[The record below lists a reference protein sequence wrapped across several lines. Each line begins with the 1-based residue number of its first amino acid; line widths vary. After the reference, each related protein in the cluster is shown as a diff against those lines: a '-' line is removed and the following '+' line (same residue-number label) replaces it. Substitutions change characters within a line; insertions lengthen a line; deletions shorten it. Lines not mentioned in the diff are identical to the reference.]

1 MYYVYDEEIV
11 HHGIKG
17 QKWGVRRF
25 QNYDGT
31 RTEAYLMRLK
41 GANRKQALIKS
52 QLGYD
57 VDKKKFLVPD
67 PDASKAVNK
76 RKGETVNHVTPLDFK
91 QLRPGQ
97 DLYVSAT
104 EYDKNLYKSM
114 LTMQMRKKGF
124 GVDTPIKEVEFKL
137 KEDLHSPSNDDQ
149 RKIFQ
154 SVYSKNKSVFD
165 KDLASYYSKDA
176 PNSNDVY
183 DKFIKSLDKSGE
195 SKRLF
200 YQAMKESG
208 YNAVLDQHDVNDS
221 WMQASCPLIVMDAL
235 NTLGDMKVTDISNKQ
250 IEDALKRLNYI

>member
-1 MYYVYDEEIV
+1 
-11 HHGIKG
+11 
-17 QKWGVRRF
+17 
-25 QNYDGT
+25 
-31 RTEAYLMRLK
+31 
-41 GANRKQALIKS
+41 
-52 QLGYD
+52 
-57 VDKKKFLVPD
+57 
-67 PDASKAVNK
+67 
-76 RKGETVNHVTPLDFK
+76 
-91 QLRPGQ
+91 
-97 DLYVSAT
+97 
-104 EYDKNLYKSM
+104 M

-165 KDLASYYSKDA
+165 KDLASYYSKDT

-200 YQAMKESG
+200 YKAMKESG

-221 WMQASCPLIVMDAL
+221 WMQASRPLIVMDAL
-235 NTLGDMKVTDISNKQ
+235 NTLGDMKVTNISNKQ